1 MRWAVEYLDDELP
14 YVVLLRI
21 FPMATM
27 GDTKRGGPSAAREIN
42 HRLHLWLDWEWEDLL
57 MEASK
62 RQTKKVAKAEH
73 PKKTTLE
80 RTLSRASYYING
92 GEISKGCRALDGN

>member
-1 MRWAVEYLDDELP
+1 
-14 YVVLLRI
+14 
-21 FPMATM
+21 
-27 GDTKRGGPSAAREIN
+27 
-42 HRLHLWLDWEWEDLL
+42 

-92 GEISKGCRALDGN
+92 GEISKGYRALDGNQKATASKEADEKMRGLHPQDHPRRRK